1 MEYSSQQS
9 EFNPETP
16 VLPEQGYT
24 ESDMGQQ
31 GMQYQSSPMTNQYQS
46 SPMTNQYQ
54 SSPMTNFKTSIINA
68 IMRNNKFMTSPLWRQ
83 MSTDQKNEAIRNALM
98 EVANMPNLSTI
109 RFKEAFMANVNTAS
123 INAKSI
129 FNPSSWFS
137 SSSTQKNY
145 GGKMRRRYRKR
156 KTHRRR

>member
-1 MEYSSQQS
+1 MEYSSQQP

-24 ESDMGQQ
+24 EPDMGQQ
-31 GMQYQSSPMTNQYQS
+31 GMPYQSSPMS
-46 SPMTNQYQ
+46 NQYQ
-54 SSPMTNFKTSIINA
+54 SSPMTNFKTAIINA
-68 IMRNNKFMTSPLWRQ
+68 IMRNNRMMTSPLWRQ
-83 MSTDQKNEAIRNALM
+83 MSTDQKNEAIRNTLM
-98 EVANMPNLSTI
+98 EVANMPNLSTVGF
-109 RFKEAFMANVNTAS
+109 RTALMTNANTAAT
-123 INAKSI
+123 NAKSI